1 MFFSVVVV
9 SFLCTYS
16 NLFTVRFPFLVLNMF
31 LFFVILLFIVFS
43 FLAFSSV
50 LTPFFYLCVLAF
62 FKFGILCFGLH
73 RFVSLANFCSYLQL
87 ISTNRPLM
95 DAPVRLRIQPGKWRW
110 SRAAKERA
118 VHVRPTTKI
127 GVQGETC
134 WSSLGFSKLGV
145 QISWLIS
152 TFPMKWWKNRVSTI
166 SGHANTFAND
176 SSKQNIG
183 MDQDLWRGHSKQY
196 AKLLSNDVFELQHH
210 L

>member
-1 MFFSVVVV
+1 MIFVV
-9 SFLCTYS
+9 SLSFFISC
-16 NLFTVRFPFLVLNMF
+16 F
-31 LFFVILLFIVFS
+31 LFCFNTVFLFMCS
-43 FLAFSSV
+43 RL
-50 LTPFFYLCVLAF
+50 

>member
-1 MFFSVVVV
+1 
-9 SFLCTYS
+9 
-16 NLFTVRFPFLVLNMF
+16 
-31 LFFVILLFIVFS
+31 
-43 FLAFSSV
+43 
-50 LTPFFYLCVLAF
+50 
-62 FKFGILCFGLH
+62 
-73 RFVSLANFCSYLQL
+73 
-87 ISTNRPLM
+87 M

-166 SGHANTFAND
+166 SGHAHTFAND
-176 SSKQNIG
+176 SSKQNIWGWVLARSFKTICQIVFQWCFWTTTSPIEKYRRSGFQWCLLTDVEQFADNLAEKHYLGTLMHPG
-183 MDQDLWRGHSKQY
+183 MRARLWWHNLSQQRGTINRAPQKLISDLDQLLWLK
-196 AKLLSNDVFELQHH
+196 
-210 L
+210 